1 MKKTLYEEAWDS
13 VKGEYILVPYS
24 SPGGDE
30 EEEEEV
36 QPPPVKQ
43 AAKHKSQASIPG
55 KHPRQASQASIPG
68 KHKSQ
73 ASIPG
78 KHVLTEIE
86 RARGAS
92 VGGQVRASKLTA
104 EERSQIARQAAQQRW
119 RKV

>member
-55 KHPRQASQASIPG
+55 KH
-68 KHKSQ
+68 
-73 ASIPG
+73 
-78 KHVLTEIE
+78 VLTEIE